1 MKRIIGLCMAVMVLG
16 ITPLLAQ
23 DAPVFPPLAD
33 QVGFIDPALT
43 ELEVK
48 GQNVLGESVEFS
60 AYSHSYRLLAV
71 WSVLP
76 GYPEELSS
84 VAGGSALLYQTDTPS
99 PTLLWKQDYAALLGQ
114 APYLTDQ
121 RSIGFSAAAPGD
133 WTGDGRV
140 EFAVLGS
147 HSGTAW
153 SSTFY
158 YFYNLEADG
167 RVVSA
172 LQGVI
177 PPGFIIGS
185 LETQFDGSLLLA
197 AADIRGEMA
206 MGLPNC
212 CGPFTNRF
220 YEWRGG
226 TIAEASALHPEKY
239 VPSIGSIVYYLTT
252 ETAEDPADYAARLL
266 EVLMMYEALGQKDAG
281 WKLVNSIITT
291 AKSDGRLAEG
301 TYVDSTF
308 LPAMMQLYQSGLP
321 FVPPDYAGT
330 NAPGYTDFY
339 AEIPMVQ

>member
-1 MKRIIGLCMAVMVLG
+1 MKRIIGLCLLIVFGG
-16 ITPLLAQ
+16 ILSVVAQ
-23 DAPVFPPLAD
+23 DMPVFPPLAE

-43 ELEVK
+43 ELETK
-48 GQNVLGESVEFS
+48 GQNVLGESVDFS
-60 AYSHSYRLLAV
+60 AYGHAYRLLAV

-76 GYPEELSS
+76 GYPTELSS
-84 VAGGSALLYQTDTPS
+84 VSGGSALLFQMDTPA
-99 PTLLWKQDYAALLGQ
+99 PTLLWKQDYTALMGQ

-121 RSIGFSAAAPGD
+121 RSIGFSAPAPAD
-133 WTGDGRV
+133 WTGDGRI

-172 LQGVI
+172 LQGI
-177 PPGFIIGS
+177 IQPGFIVGTM
-185 LETQFDGSLLLA
+185 EAQFDGSLLLTV
-197 AADIRGEMA
+197 ADIRGEMA

-266 EVLMMYEALGQKDAG
+266 EVMMMYEALGQKDAG

-291 AKSDGRLAEG
+291 AKSDGRLVEG
-301 TYVDSTF
+301 SYVDTTF
-308 LPAMMQLYQSGLP
+308 LPAMTQLYQAGQP
-321 FVPPDYAGT
+321 FVPPDYVGQA
-330 NAPGYTDFY
+330 APDFY
-339 AEIPMVQ
+339 AEIPIVQ